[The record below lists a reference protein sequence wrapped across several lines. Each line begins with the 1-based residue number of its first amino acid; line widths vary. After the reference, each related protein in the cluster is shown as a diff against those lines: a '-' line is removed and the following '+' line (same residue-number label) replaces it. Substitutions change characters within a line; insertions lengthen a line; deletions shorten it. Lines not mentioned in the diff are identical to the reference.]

1 MTRPIRICFMCT
13 HSFTLA
19 TLYKGLF
26 PYLADHG
33 YEIEAIV
40 GDHEYQN
47 FDPKHFGEFKLNV
60 VPMRRMPHP
69 LKDVVA
75 LVRLFRLFRAGKFDI
90 IHVSTPKAALL
101 GSIAGWLSGAPVV
114 FVYRRCVYEMM
125 TGFKRWFY
133 LQNDRITSAF
143 SNIVIPI
150 SRQIQ
155 SFLRQEKIVG
165 ERKLRLIGS
174 GSSNGIDIKRFRP
187 DKIAAEETAKLRAS
201 LEIPEGAP
209 ILLFLGRVCSEKGV
223 NLLPAVLERVREQ
236 HPQAVLIVAGPDD
249 ARDPASDEALA
260 AFSNHPNF
268 RRIGFVADPSPLYAL
283 CDLFLFPSFFE
294 GFGNVLLEAAA
305 HERPAIGFD
314 VPGVQE
320 AIAQQ
325 ESGVLVAK
333 NDVDAMADAAAALL
347 SDAERRRAMGVA
359 ARLRVEREFANEVIW
374 TELDRIFRSLS
385 SRLAN
390 AAASVAQSRLI
401 VAGEP

>member
-26 PYLADHG
+26 PYLAGHG

-40 GDHEYQN
+40 GDNEYQN

-69 LKDVVA
+69 LKDLVA
-75 LVRLFRLFRAGKFDI
+75 LVRLFRLFRAGKFDV

-101 GSIAGWLSGAPVV
+101 GSIAGHLSGAPVV

-143 SNIVIPI
+143 SNIVVPI
-150 SRQIQ
+150 SQQIR
-155 SFLRQEKIVG
+155 SFLRQERIVG
-165 ERKLRLIGS
+165 ENKLRLIGS

-187 DKIAAEETAKLRAS
+187 DKIALEETAKLRAS
-201 LEIPEGAP
+201 LNIAEGVP

-223 NLLPAVLERVREQ
+223 NLLPRVLERVHER

-260 AFSNHPNF
+260 AFSNHSNI

-320 AIAQQ
+320 AIAHQ
-325 ESGVLVAK
+325 ESGILVAK
-333 NDVDAMADAAAALL
+333 NDVDAMADAATVLL
-347 SDAERRRAMGVA
+347 SDAASRRAMGIA
-359 ARLRVEREFANEVIW
+359 ARARVEREFANEVIW
-374 TELDRIFRSLS
+374 TELDRIFRGLS
-385 SRLAN
+385 AHPATASQAIAQTKLI
-390 AAASVAQSRLI
+390 AASE
-401 VAGEP
+401 G

>member
-26 PYLADHG
+26 PYLAAHG

-40 GDHEYQN
+40 GDDEYQN
-47 FDPKHFGEFKLNV
+47 FDPKHFGAFTLHV

-69 LKDVVA
+69 LKDLVA
-75 LVRLFRLFRAGKFDI
+75 LARLLRLFRARRFDV

-101 GSIAGWLSGAPVV
+101 GSIAGRLAGKPVV

-125 TGFKRWFY
+125 TGLKRWTF

-143 SNIVIPI
+143 SNLVIPI
-150 SRQIQ
+150 SRQIR
-155 SFLRQEKIVG
+155 SFLLHERITND
-165 ERKLRLIGS
+165 RKLRLIGS
-174 GSSNGIDIKRFRP
+174 GSSNGIDIGRFRP
-187 DKIAAEETAKLRAS
+187 DKIPAEETDALRAS
-201 LEIPEGAP
+201 LSIPEGVP

-223 NLLPAVLERVREQ
+223 NLLPAVLERVRER
-236 HPQAVLIVAGPDD
+236 HPEAVLVVAGPDD
-249 ARDPASDEALA
+249 ARDPASPEALA
-260 AFSNHPNF
+260 AFSRHPNF
-268 RRIGFVADPSPLYAL
+268 RRIGFVVDPSPLYAL

-320 AIAQQ
+320 AIAHDQT
-325 ESGVLVAK
+325 GLLVAK
-333 NDVDAMADAAAALL
+333 GDVEAMANAVMGLLSNHLRRHAMGAAA
-347 SDAERRRAMGVA
+347 RM
-359 ARLRVEREFANEVIW
+359 RVEREFANEVIW
-374 TELDRIFRSLS
+374 TELDRIFRSL
-385 SRLAN
+385 
-390 AAASVAQSRLI
+390 AARASTTPLPSDPLVAA
-401 VAGEP
+401 VKY